1 MSLNGNY
8 KIFSNNKKQSKSRQ
22 WLKPRTACAWIW
34 ILLCIS
40 FVLKA
45 LKSSSI
51 RGKPRFPPYPL
62 PCYFAYDTSNNTL
75 FNKGCDS
82 YTSTL
87 VYYTKKLFLKLFS
100 PLLLNIPQG
109 GTIGRSAWIDLS
121 ANAVSII

>member
-1 MSLNGNY
+1 LSLNGNY

-34 ILLCIS
+34 ISSCIS

-62 PCYFAYDTSNNTL
+62 PCYFAFYTSNNIPFT
-75 FNKGCDS
+75 KGCDS
-82 YTSTL
+82 YPCIL
-87 VYYTKKLFLKLFS
+87 YRENIYKAFS
-100 PLLLNIPQG
+100 PLLLKQNLSRNKSQMIFLKNINP
-109 GTIGRSAWIDLS
+109 I
-121 ANAVSII
+121 V